1 MALNYAQGT
10 SVEASRTQGEISGI
24 LARIGCDRIVNAQET
39 GQCVI
44 YFEIE
49 QRGFKFS
56 LPLPR
61 PDETRF
67 THHGRGARTASSAA
81 DHYNKEVNRRWR
93 CFGALIKAT
102 LVAVEEGILPLN
114 QALAPY
120 AMLPSRR
127 TVAEEVAQSFDTIPG
142 GLAALPWGG
151 SK

>member
-10 SVEASRTQGEISGI
+10 SVAAAKTQGEISGL
-24 LARIGCDRIVNAQET
+24 LAKIGCDRIINAQEP

-61 PDETRF
+61 PDERRF
-67 THHGRGARTASSAA
+67 THHSKGIRTESSAREQ
-81 DHYNKEVNRRWR
+81 YESEVNRRWR

-127 TVAEEVAQSFDTIPG
+127 TVAEEVAQSFDVLPG
-142 GLAALPWGG
+142 NLPALPWGG
-151 SK
+151 GE